1 MIADVWSECGLTGG
15 WRVVQVKALQS
26 SLVQQREVGVHLSSI
41 LSNLHDQ
48 VGALVSLGHGA
59 TPPPA
64 AGAEGAGKEAKGGR
78 GEAPAATRPQVGSNF
93 WATVQEEVEHLAQR
107 WTQVQREGKAAL
119 TAQLILPQ
127 AAQAMLRKPHEL
139 RSPAA
144 VTYGDGEPQQCT
156 GGGKGG
162 EGMALDGER
171 VWQLERGLR
180 DLVASLEKL
189 HEEMQSR
196 GYVSTK
202 KDTFNSHCCI

>member
-1 MIADVWSECGLTGG
+1 
-15 WRVVQVKALQS
+15 
-26 SLVQQREVGVHLSSI
+26 
-41 LSNLHDQ
+41 
-48 VGALVSLGHGA
+48 
-59 TPPPA
+59 
-64 AGAEGAGKEAKGGR
+64 
-78 GEAPAATRPQVGSNF
+78 
-93 WATVQEEVEHLAQR
+93 VQEEVEHLAQR
-107 WTQVQREGKAAL
+107 WSQVQREGKAAL

-144 VTYGDGEPQQCT
+144 VTYSGDGEPQQRT

-162 EGMALDGER
+162 EGMALDGKR